1 MFQLFGVPCFPRLC
15 LWSEIQLP
23 GTGWNS
29 SLPGIHTETQAPG
42 SAARRGVHPLCFPGH
57 WAWKQLVGL
66 KWIPERSKPTERKS
80 QIPVADGS
88 AYSFHLF
95 SLHARRGYIINWYGD
110 QTSPLEKMPAGHC
123 GFHPREV
130 SHLLSQN
137 SKESSIGRV
146 FFFFL
151 TSVINIKDPFCLKNT
166 SLPYMVRWTRHYI
179 PAQHKNPFAHPTSLL
194 WVSLRPTGV
203 SDLFI

>member
-29 SLPGIHTETQAPG
+29 SLPGIPTETQAPG
-42 SAARRGVHPLCFPGH
+42 WAARRGVHPLCFPGH

-95 SLHARRGYIINWYGD
+95 SLHARRVTLSTGTVTRLLHLRKCLLGTVAFTQGKCHIF
-110 QTSPLEKMPAGHC
+110 C
-123 GFHPREV
+123 PRIPRKA
-130 SHLLSQN
+130 LS
-137 SKESSIGRV
+137 GG
-146 FFFFL
+146 FFFSSF
-151 TSVINIKDPFCLKNT
+151 
-166 SLPYMVRWTRHYI
+166 
-179 PAQHKNPFAHPTSLL
+179 
-194 WVSLRPTGV
+194 
-203 SDLFI
+203 